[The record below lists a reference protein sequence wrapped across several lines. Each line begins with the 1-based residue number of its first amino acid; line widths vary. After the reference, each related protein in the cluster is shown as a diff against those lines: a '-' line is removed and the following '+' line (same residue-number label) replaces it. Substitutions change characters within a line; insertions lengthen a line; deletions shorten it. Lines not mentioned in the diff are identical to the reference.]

1 MLLRAYR
8 PGDCREMAALFY
20 DTVHAVNARDYT
32 PEQLDAWAG
41 GPVDLDAWDRSFRAH
56 TTLVA
61 VAGGRIVGFG
71 DIAGDG
77 YLDRLYV
84 HKDWQGRGVAT
95 ALCGRLEA
103 AVPGP
108 VTTHASI
115 TARPFFEQRG
125 YRVVRPQQVER
136 RGVLLTNY
144 VMVLPLPEK
153 QPKNTD
159 PARAGEENHSMQLV
173 PIPQNDRT
181 PELLRQLLG
190 VWERSV
196 KATHLFLSGDEIKQI
211 QEYVPQ
217 ALQGVAHLVV
227 AQDGAGR
234 PAAFMGVEDGTL
246 EMLFITPEERG
257 KGLGKRLLQ
266 YGIERYGVQRLTVNE
281 QNPQAKGFFEHLGFC
296 VYKRTDRDEQGGPYP
311 LLYMRL
317 AGGR

>member
-1 MLLRAYR
+1 
-8 PGDCREMAALFY
+8 MAALFY

-32 PEQLDAWAG
+32 PEQLDAWVG
-41 GPVDLDAWDRSFRAH
+41 GPVDLDAWARSFRAH

-61 VAGGRIVGFG
+61 VADGRIVGFG

-84 HKDWQGRGVAT
+84 HKDWQRRGVAT
-95 ALCGRLEA
+95 ALCNRLEA

-115 TARPFFEQRG
+115 TARPFLERRG

-153 QPKNTD
+153 QPKSTD
-159 PARAGEENHSMQLV
+159 PARAEEENHSMQLV

-181 PELLRQLLG
+181 PELLRQLLD

-217 ALQGVAHLVV
+217 ALRGVAHLVV

-266 YGIERYGVQRLTVNE
+266 YGIERYAVQRLTVNE
-281 QNPQAKGFFEHLGFC
+281 QNPQAKGFYEHMGFC